1 MQYKSLTPTADQSL
15 SDWELKYIQKPIYST
30 IYTRP
35 PSILKDKAYETPFV
49 ALLENGILFD
59 DQIRNRVLSRKE
71 RLREAQEILD
81 SKIQEDSDDNVIIQ
95 DTMSKCYQIV
105 EGLSTLQD
113 NKKRDLK
120 QVVKAYKD
128 LKRTLLSEIEV
139 PENQRI
145 S

>member
-1 MQYKSLTPTADQSL
+1 
-15 SDWELKYIQKPIYST
+15 
-30 IYTRP
+30 
-35 PSILKDKAYETPFV
+35 
-49 ALLENGILFD
+49 
-59 DQIRNRVLSRKE
+59 
-71 RLREAQEILD
+71 
-81 SKIQEDSDDNVIIQ
+81 
-95 DTMSKCYQIV
+95 MSKCYQIV